1 MTEAFVRN
9 VLEEIRT
16 GDIQLSI
23 LEVFFTALSWIV
35 TVLILYVL
43 GFIAWHIGIGFLK
56 GIFKR

>member
-1 MTEAFVRN
+1 LSL
-9 VLEEIRT
+9 LE
-16 GDIQLSI
+16 G
-23 LEVFFTALSWIV
+23 FFAALSWIV